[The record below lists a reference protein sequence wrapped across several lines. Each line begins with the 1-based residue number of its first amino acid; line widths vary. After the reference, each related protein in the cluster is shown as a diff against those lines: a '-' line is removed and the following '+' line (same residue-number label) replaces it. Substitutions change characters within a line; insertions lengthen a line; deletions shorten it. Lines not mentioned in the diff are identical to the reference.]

1 MQYYIC
7 VYTQRSGYWGEGIQV
22 KPENSYRLH
31 KRTEREIEI
40 MTTETVRGHSKNG
53 EIKISFCHLLG
64 NSGTT
69 TLYRFRLLSRARS
82 TIYYLI
88 QVQ

>member
-22 KPENSYRLH
+22 KPENSYRPH
-31 KRTEREIEI
+31 KRTEREFI
-40 MTTETVRGHSKNG
+40 TTGTVRGHSKNV
-53 EIKISFCHLLG
+53 ETKNSFCHLLG

-69 TLYRFRLLSRARS
+69 LYRFRLISRARS
-82 TIYYLI
+82 TIT
-88 QVQ
+88 